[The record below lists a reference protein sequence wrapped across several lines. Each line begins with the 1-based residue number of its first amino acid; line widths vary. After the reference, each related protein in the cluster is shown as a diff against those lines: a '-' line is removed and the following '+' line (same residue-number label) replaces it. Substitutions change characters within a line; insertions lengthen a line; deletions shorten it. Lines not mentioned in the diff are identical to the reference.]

1 MENLQMLMEGFA
13 VLFTVKNILIACLGS
28 ILGIIVGAMPGIG
41 SCAGVALLLPM
52 TYGMEPTSAI
62 VLLCSLYMACMFGG
76 SYSAILLNIPGD
88 SPAIMTTMDGY
99 PLAKQKKAM
108 KALLTA
114 NTGSFIGGLVGM
126 MILTFTVSGLAT
138 FGLRFG
144 SAEMTVLLLVA
155 MTSITWLIGE
165 NPTKGLIATLI
176 GVMLTCL
183 GADVISG
190 SNRLTFG
197 SIYLMGGIEF
207 TPLVIGA
214 VGFSQIIDLV
224 TEKSGNLVT
233 DEKLSMGDG
242 MFTKHEWRRVLPPIL
257 RSGVLG
263 TFIGVLPGAGPTTAS
278 FTAYTIQKKAFK
290 NEVKPGEG
298 SIECLAA
305 TEAANNS
312 ACAGS
317 FAPLLALG
325 IPGSATSA
333 VLLGGLIMWGLTPGP
348 LLFSTNGKFAW
359 GCIASLFFANI
370 FALFCGLVLVPLLS
384 KVIQIPNQI
393 MVPAVTAICL
403 AGSYSATR
411 SMYGVVIMVISGIVA
426 YVLVKNKYP
435 MAPMLLGF
443 VLAPLLEKY
452 MRRGFAT
459 SAGSI
464 SIFAESLICKIC
476 LLIFFILILSPL
488 VRKIMGLINKTKDNG
503 GN

>member
-1 MENLQMLMEGFA
+1 MMENLQLLMSGFS
-13 VLFTVKNILIACLGS
+13 VLFTFENILLSCLGS
-28 ILGIIVGAMPGIG
+28 FLGIIVGAMPGIG

-52 TYGMEPTSAI
+52 TFGMRPTGAI

-99 PLAKQKKAM
+99 PLAQQKKAA

-114 NTGSFIGGLVGM
+114 NTSSFFGGLIGM
-126 MILTFTVSGLAT
+126 LILTYTASGLAK

-176 GVMLTCL
+176 GVLLTCI
-183 GADVISG
+183 GSDVINA

-214 VGFSQIIDLV
+214 VGFSQIISLV
-224 TEKSGNLVT
+224 TEKDGDIVS
-233 DEKLSMGDG
+233 DEKLSMRQAF
-242 MFTKHEWRRVLPPIL
+242 FTLHEWKRILPPIL
-257 RSGVLG
+257 RSGFIG

-278 FTAYTIQKKAFK
+278 FTAYTLQKKAFK
-290 NEVKPGEG
+290 NEVPPGQGAIEG
-298 SIECLAA
+298 LAA
-305 TEAANNS
+305 CEAANNS

-348 LLFSTNGKFAW
+348 LLFTNNADFAW
-359 GCIASLFFANI
+359 GCIASLFFANLV
-370 FALFCGLVLVPLLS
+370 ALFCGLLLVPLLS
-384 KVIQIPNQI
+384 KVIQIPSKI
-393 MVPAVTAICL
+393 LVPSVTAICM

-411 SMYGVVIMVISGIVA
+411 SMYGVMIMVVAGIVA
-426 YVLVKNKYP
+426 YLLVKNGYP
-435 MAPMLLGF
+435 LAPLLLGF

-459 SAGSI
+459 SAGHL
-464 SIFAESLICKIC
+464 SIFWESTICKIC
-476 LLIFFILILSPL
+476 LLVFFIIILSPIARR
-488 VRKIMGLINKTKDNG
+488 VIGIRKQKQ
-503 GN
+503 